1 MIKVFGLKNCDTCR
15 NAVKWLNNSGFMH
28 EFHDVR
34 DDGVGPEAVGRWTRA
49 VGWDSLLNQRSATW
63 RGLPDEKKAG
73 LNEDSAMD
81 LMLENPT
88 LIKRPVFEAGDDV
101 IVGFKDEQK
110 AALQAKGR

>member
-15 NAVKWLNNSGFMH
+15 NAMKWLNNSGLMH

-34 DDGVGPEAVGRWTRA
+34 DEGVDPEAVGRWARA
-49 VGWDSLLNQRSATW
+49 VGWDSLLNQRSTTW
-63 RGLPDEKKAG
+63 RGLDDEKKAG
-73 LNEDSAMD
+73 LNEGSAME

-101 IVGFKDEQK
+101 IVGFKEEQK
-110 AALQAKGR
+110 AALQAKR

>member
-15 NAVKWLNNSGFMH
+15 NAMKWLNNSGLMH

-34 DDGVGPEAVGRWTRA
+34 DDGIDEEAVGRWTRK
-49 VGWDSLLNQRSATW
+49 VGWEMLLNRRSTTW
-63 RGLPDEKKAG
+63 RNLPDDVIANV
-73 LNEDSAMD
+73 NESGAMA
-81 LMLENPT
+81 LMLEHPT

-110 AALQAKGR
+110 AALEAKH